1 MDRGAWLA
9 TVHRMAE
16 SDTAEVTGHTCVHDA
31 IFIITKEKLS

>member
-9 TVHRMAE
+9 TVHRIAE
-16 SDTAEVTGHTCVHDA
+16 SDTTEATEHTCMHAA